1 MALTDLTGTTWRFNN
16 ALKPFDISANTCF
29 DITGEYYSTD
39 DTLPHLYSN
48 STKHYWYI
56 FYPNQYLYINTIN
69 GATVDYGQVL
79 WSNAP
84 LRNDPTDSI
93 VGRETNNGTSYTY
106 QRGSQSKN
114 VIAHITGGTDTTNST
129 LISWLQANATQ
140 LIPMTSQSGVTLATE
155 GKYCDKDITIVPQL
169 QAKTA
174 TPTTSSQELTPDSGY
189 AGLSKVTVEAAPL
202 TTGGHAT
209 PKNVAQG
216 FYPPA
221 PYIGFTNIIVDA
233 VPTEEKT
240 VTENGEVTPADGKF
254 LSKVTVNVPQGTD
267 TSDAT
272 ASAGDILAGKTAY
285 VDGAKV
291 TGTVENYTFANNPA
305 DDTTQL
311 INHVVAL
318 DATKLSQSTSSSGN
332 TWTIRFVAG
341 YRQYFKMSMVT
352 VAGVQKLLF
361 HYKVKNVSTQEETE
375 KTDTAWSSSD
385 GVNGNLNIVTFLEQL
400 EGSFLTWVIDH
411 TNYITSQNIVA
422 VLKPQNRVSFVLP
435 SEKKYVDY
443 GFRIALPWEYIKFT
457 PGANDQLTA
466 YEPTNGFIKRVEF
479 DPVPTEEK
487 TVTANG
493 DVTPS
498 EGKFLSKV
506 TVNVPAS
513 GAELNIA
520 YGDTAPTDTSKLWI
534 KSATPTKVKVTPNV
548 SGAESLNSGIATLPT
563 ATSSMACAAVGT
575 KIYLFGGY
583 TGGSRLNRID
593 VFDTTSSTL
602 TTLSATLPT
611 AASGIACAA
620 VGTKIY
626 LFGGSTS
633 SSSCTKAIYL
643 FDTTSNT
650 ITTLSESVPI
660 AACDRACAAVGTK
673 IYLFGGNNGS
683 NSRYGSIHVF
693 DTTSNT
699 ITSLSKEVPN
709 AFNYG
714 CAAVGTKIY
723 LFGGYIGSTE
733 KANWIYAFDTTSDT
747 LTKLSATL
755 PTAAEGIACAA
766 VGTKIYLFGGYSGSS
781 YLSKIN
787 VFDTTSGTLTAL
799 SASLSISAYKMACA
813 AVGTKIY
820 LFGGKGNSYLSTV
833 NKFTIT
839 ISLTSGHI
847 LIASSQSNLFDL
859 ISSDSVQIESGVQNV
874 YKGNASN
881 EAELVDAYLHNGTN
895 WVNVNTGETYSE
907 PASGYTISWTGGGKT
922 PSVEVQINN
931 GDWQV
936 LSTSTGTI
944 ENVQT
949 LKFWLNK
956 DSDDTWFATVKSTIL
971 GLQASRNSVTS
982 TDTYTL
988 TQDVTDIVCG
998 REPQKTP

>member
-1 MALTDLTGTTWRFNN
+1 MTKIITSENKIIFDGHSRTKEECETISLACEELAKSDKFRTVKYENGYAEFEKIGKTNELKFIPAMSELTMVFDSHISSITARSPISVQWTASGQTKMAGAIDGDTYTFDV
-16 ALKPFDISANTCF
+16 ALESGYIIDSVNLGDQAGNEVLAGKTENTF
-29 DITGEYYSTD
+29 SITAG
-39 DTLPHLYSN
+39 
-48 STKHYWYI
+48 
-56 FYPNQYLYINTIN
+56 
-69 GATVDYGQVL
+69 YGG
-79 WSNAP
+79 
-84 LRNDPTDSI
+84 I
-93 VGRETNNGTSYTY
+93 
-106 QRGSQSKN
+106 
-114 VIAHITGGTDTTNST
+114 GGTITITSKAT
-129 LISWLQANATQ
+129 ATQ
-140 LIPMTSQSGVTLATE
+140 VSMTSQSGVTLATKD
-155 GKYCDKDITIVPQL
+155 KYCDKDIKVTPQL

-487 TVTANG
+487 TA
-493 DVTPS
+493 TPS
-498 EGKFLSKV
+498 ASAQEITPTSGKFLSKV
-506 TVNVPAS
+506 TVAAVPTQDETLGANGTFLPDEGKFFGTITVNVPPY
-513 GAELNIA
+513 E
-520 YGDTAPTDTSKLWI
+520 D
-534 KSATPTKVKVTPNV
+534 V
-548 SGAESLNSGIATLPT
+548 S
-563 ATSSMACAAVGT
+563 
-575 KIYLFGGY
+575 
-583 TGGSRLNRID
+583 
-593 VFDTTSSTL
+593 
-602 TTLSATLPT
+602 T
-611 AASGIACAA
+611 AAAMTAKLVAA
-620 VGTKIY
+620 NVGKVY
-626 LFGGSTS
+626 
-633 SSSCTKAIYL
+633 
-643 FDTTSNT
+643 
-650 ITTLSESVPI
+650 
-660 AACDRACAAVGTK
+660 RAT
-673 IYLFGGNNGS
+673 
-683 NSRYGSIHVF
+683 
-693 DTTSNT
+693 
-699 ITSLSKEVPN
+699 
-709 AFNYG
+709 
-714 CAAVGTKIY
+714 
-723 LFGGYIGSTE
+723 
-733 KANWIYAFDTTSDT
+733 
-747 LTKLSATL
+747 
-755 PTAAEGIACAA
+755 
-766 VGTKIYLFGGYSGSS
+766 
-781 YLSKIN
+781 
-787 VFDTTSGTLTAL
+787 
-799 SASLSISAYKMACA
+799 
-813 AVGTKIY
+813 
-820 LFGGKGNSYLSTV
+820 
-833 NKFTIT
+833 FT
-839 ISLTSGHI
+839 
-847 LIASSQSNLFDL
+847 D
-859 ISSDSVQIESGVQNV
+859 
-874 YKGNASN
+874 
-881 EAELVDAYLHNGTN
+881 
-895 WVNVNTGETYSE
+895 
-907 PASGYTISWTGGGKT
+907 
-922 PSVEVQINN
+922 
-931 GDWQV
+931 
-936 LSTSTGTI
+936 
-944 ENVQT
+944 
-949 LKFWLNK
+949 
-956 DSDDTWFATVKSTIL
+956 
-971 GLQASRNSVTS
+971 
-982 TDTYTL
+982 DTYTYGDL
-988 TQDVTDIVCG
+988 YEVVSG
-998 REPQKTP
+998 

>member
-16 ALKPFDISANTCF
+16 ALKPFDISAETYF

-39 DTLPHLYSN
+39 ATLPHLYSN
-48 STKHYWYI
+48 SKKHYWKIY
-56 FYPNQYLYINTIN
+56 YPNQYLYINTIH
-69 GATVDYGQVL
+69 GSITDYGQVL
-79 WSNAP
+79 WSNP
-84 LRNDPTDSI
+84 HLRNSPSDEI
-93 VGRETNNGTSYTY
+93 AGKETNSGTGYIY
-106 QRGSQSKN
+106 QKGSQSKN
-114 VIAHITGGTDTTNST
+114 VIAHIIGGTDTTNPT

-140 LIPMTSQSGVTLATE
+140 IDDSTNVGQIVSMISKSGVTLATK
-155 GKYCDKDITIVPQL
+155 GKYCDKDITVFPKL
-169 QAKTA
+169 QFKTA

-209 PKNVAQG
+209 PGTVAQS

-493 DVTPS
+493 EVTPS

-534 KSATPTKVKVTPNV
+534 KSATPAKVKVTPEV
-548 SGAESLNSGIATLPT
+548 SGSEAMNNGIATLPT
-563 ATSSMACAAVGT
+563 AARNIACAAVGT
-575 KIYLFGGY
+575 KIYLFGGKSNS
-583 TGGSRLNRID
+583 TLNTIN
-593 VFDTTSSTL
+593 VFDTASNTISTL
-602 TTLSATLPT
+602 PVTLPT
-611 AASGIACAA
+611 AAFGIACAA

-626 LFGGSTS
+626 LFGGDESWNDNLNT
-633 SSSCTKAIYL
+633 INV
-643 FDTTSNT
+643 FDTVSNT
-650 ITTLSESVPI
+650 ISTLPTSLPVY
-660 AACDRACAAVGTK
+660 AHGMGCAAVGTK
-673 IYLFGGNNGS
+673 IYLFGGNGAYGTSGS
-683 NSRYGSIHVF
+683 TDRLDKIFVF
-693 DTTSNT
+693 DTTSNAISTLSTKLPT
-699 ITSLSKEVPN
+699 ITDLPT
-709 AFNYG
+709 

-723 LFGGYIGSTE
+723 LFGGITSSGS
-733 KANWIYAFDTTSDT
+733 KLKRIDVFDTTSNTISTLSATLPAYTYGIACAAVATKIYLFGGESSSTLNTINVFDT
-747 LTKLSATL
+747 ASNTISTLPATL
-755 PTAAEGIACAA
+755 PTAARNIACAA
-766 VGTKIYLFGGYSGSS
+766 VGTKIYLFGGAESDSSRFNTINEFIISTPLVSG
-781 YLSKIN
+781 N
-787 VFDTTSGTLTAL
+787 
-799 SASLSISAYKMACA
+799 
-813 AVGTKIY
+813 
-820 LFGGKGNSYLSTV
+820 
-833 NKFTIT
+833 
-839 ISLTSGHI
+839 I
-847 LIASSQSNLFDL
+847 LIVSKQNSTFNL
-859 ISSDSVQIESGVQNV
+859 ISSDSVQIESGVLNV
-874 YKGNASN
+874 YKGNAN
-881 EAELVDAYLHNGTN
+881 NVADLVDAYLHNGTN
-895 WVNVNTGETYSE
+895 WVNVNTGETYSNVTLI
-907 PASGYTISWTGGGKT
+907 SFTISGTSYQAESGMTWAQWVASSYNTGGFTVSGNMVAFTSGDHVSYELT
-922 PSVEVQINN
+922 PV
-931 GDWQV
+931 
-936 LSTSTGTI
+936 ST
-944 ENVQT
+944 
-949 LKFWLNK
+949 
-956 DSDDTWFATVKSTIL
+956 
-971 GLQASRNSVTS
+971 
-982 TDTYTL
+982 TDTIISNRAYG
-988 TQDVTDIVCG
+988 TDIG
-998 REPQKTP
+998 